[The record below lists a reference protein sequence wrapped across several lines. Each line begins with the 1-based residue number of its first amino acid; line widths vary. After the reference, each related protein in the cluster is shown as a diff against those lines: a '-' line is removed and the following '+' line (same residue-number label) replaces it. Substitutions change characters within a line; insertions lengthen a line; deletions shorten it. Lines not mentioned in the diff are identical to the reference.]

1 MCLQK
6 KIKDNV
12 KPVHWVVQSQLRS
25 LDIDDFFKITPD
37 VDEKQASVTG
47 NTVKQLVFRGGENP
61 VLLQEEEENV
71 AEDTNDDAGVNAKAN
86 EINDK
91 KKDMVVTI

>member
-1 MCLQK
+1 MSQK
-6 KIKDNV
+6 KCFKDNV
-12 KPVHWVVQSQLRS
+12 KPAYWVGHFKLRS